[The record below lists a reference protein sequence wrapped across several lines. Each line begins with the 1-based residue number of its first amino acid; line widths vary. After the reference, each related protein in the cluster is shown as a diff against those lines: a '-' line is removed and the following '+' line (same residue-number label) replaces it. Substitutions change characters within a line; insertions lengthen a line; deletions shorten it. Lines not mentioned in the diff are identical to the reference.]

1 MTGWDDIPMQQNYVS
16 SSVRNDDDIAKICA
30 RTFNRAVN
38 LLTDYSQH
46 TIPELRESRFELGCI
61 RSLCENDDFNINLGA
76 DNNNLFQGLNKLGV
90 RADSLRVNSERFFP
104 SITSKVMTNVID
116 SVSSVMEFVIDLN
129 HSGFST
135 LWVGEIM
142 TIYDVNSFD
151 KLVDAIYRFLLYTYN
166 FPEEVQF
173 HMTLNLFNDDI
184 LKIIS
189 KAKKK
194 IRPLSDSERVLMAKS
209 ITKGIHFEFHIT
221 YRSLGLYLPK
231 VTNSLTVCNKNR

>member
-1 MTGWDDIPMQQNYVS
+1 MSGWDDIHIQQNYVS

-38 LLTDYSQH
+38 LLTDYPQH

-104 SITSKVMTNVID
+104 SISSKVMTNVID
-116 SVSSVMEFVIDLN
+116 SISSVMEFVIDLN

-209 ITKGIHFEFHIT
+209 ITKGIHFEFHFT

>member
-1 MTGWDDIPMQQNYVS
+1 MSGWDDIPMQQNYVS

-90 RADSLRVNSERFFP
+90 RTDSLRVNSERFFP
-104 SITSKVMTNVID
+104 SISSKVMTNVID
-116 SVSSVMEFVIDLN
+116 SISSVMEFVIDLN

-209 ITKGIHFEFHIT
+209 ITKGIHFEFHFT